1 MNKTKQPLFHIVK
14 RGDMPWHFAWC
25 IRAAAIALAL
35 ICCGGI
41 STLVTSEIPIQI
53 YATIIDGSFGS
64 NRKFM
69 GLLQNTAMLLCVALA
84 LTPAFKMR
92 FWNIGGEGQALAGA
106 LAAAACMILMKDQ
119 PNWMVIPCMVI
130 TSLLAGAVWGAVPAF
145 FKAKFGTNETL
156 FTLMMNY
163 VAIQLV
169 AYFSVVWEN
178 PKGSGN
184 IGVINPT
191 SQVGWF
197 PELFGS
203 KYALNIIIVALVT
216 IGMYIYLNY
225 SKQGYEISVVG
236 ESARTARYIGIKVE
250 KVVIRTMLISGA
262 SCGLAGLL
270 LVGGTNHTLNAA
282 IVDGRGFTAV
292 MVSWLGKFNPIWMI
306 LTSFLLVFLGRG
318 AGEIATDF
326 GLNASFGDILT
337 GIILFFIIG
346 CEFFINY
353 KLSLTKSSKKE
364 EK

>member
-1 MNKTKQPLFHIVK
+1 MNKEIREPLFHIVK
-14 RGDMPWHFAWC
+14 RGEMPWYFAWAV
-25 IRAAAIALAL
+25 RFGAIVLAL
-35 ICCGGI
+35 ITCGVI
-41 STLVTSEIPIQI
+41 STLVTGENPIQI

-64 NRKFM
+64 MRKFWV
-69 GLLQNTAMLLCVALA
+69 LLQNTAMLLCIALA
-84 LTPAFKMR
+84 LTPAFKMK

-106 LAAAACMILMKDQ
+106 LAAAACMILMKNQ
-119 PNWMVIPCMVI
+119 PNALVITCMVI
-130 TSLLAGAVWGAVPAF
+130 GSIIAGAVWGAIPAI
-145 FKAKFGTNETL
+145 FKAKFNTNETL

-184 IGVINPT
+184 IGVINPNT
-191 SQVGWF
+191 MIGWF
-197 PELFGS
+197 PQIGSS
-203 KYALNIIIVALVT
+203 KYLLNIIIVAAIT

-236 ESARTARYIGIKVE
+236 ESERTARYVGIKVE
-250 KVVIRTMLISGA
+250 KVIIRTMLISGA
-262 SCGLAGLL
+262 ICGIAGLL
-270 LVGGTNHTLNAA
+270 LVGGTNHTLNAN

-292 MVSWLGKFNPIWMI
+292 MVSWLAKFNPIWMI

-326 GLNASFGDILT
+326 GLNQSYGDILT

-346 CEFFINY
+346 SEFFISY
-353 KLSLTKSSKKE
+353 KLSFRKNKKE
-364 EK
+364 E